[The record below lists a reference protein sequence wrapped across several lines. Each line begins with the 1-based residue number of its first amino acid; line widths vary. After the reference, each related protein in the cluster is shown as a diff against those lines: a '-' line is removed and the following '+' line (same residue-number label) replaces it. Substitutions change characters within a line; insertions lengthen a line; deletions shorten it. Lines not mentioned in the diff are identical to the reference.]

1 MLRLRVMVE
10 RDVEGVM
17 LRLLCEKA
25 EERLEQAWAASEV
38 AHRTV
43 QLPDG
48 TYHWASEDEVEAPR

>member
-1 MLRLRVMVE
+1 MIE
-10 RDVEGVM
+10 RDVDGVL

-38 AHRTV
+38 AHRTI

-48 TYHWASEDEVEAPR
+48 SYHWARADDPAQPR

>member
-1 MLRLRVMVE
+1 MIE
-10 RDVEGVM
+10 RDVDSVM

-48 TYHWASEDEVEAPR
+48 SYHWAKEDEFPQPR